1 MFELLTELFTDYTL
15 RNVALGAAILGVVGG
30 VLGSFAVLRRQ
41 GLYGDALAHATL
53 PGVCVAF
60 ILAGTKTPA
69 ILLAGAAVSAS
80 LGALLILAVV
90 GGTRIKQDA
99 ALGIVLSVFFG
110 FGTVL
115 LTYIAGTGNSGQA
128 GLDRFIFGQAA
139 TLVRDDVITMGVL
152 GAASMV
158 LVVVF
163 FKEFKLLSFD
173 PDFAATLGYPVGR
186 LNLLLTS
193 LMVVA
198 IIIGIQTVGVI
209 LMAAMLITPAAAARQ
224 WTERLGA
231 MVLIS
236 GLFGAASGVT
246 GAVISA
252 SGPDLPTGPLVVLV
266 ATAILLVSLILGR
279 SRGSLWER
287 IRASRNRREV
297 LGRAAGPGTEPATES
312 EGART

>member
-1 MFELLTELFTDYTL
+1 M
-15 RNVALGAAILGVVGG
+15 
-30 VLGSFAVLRRQ
+30 LRRQ

-69 ILLAGAAVSAS
+69 ILLAGAAVSAT
-80 LGALLILAVV
+80 LGALLIVGVV
-90 GGTRIKQDA
+90 SGTRIKQDA

-139 TLVRDDVITMGVL
+139 TLVAGDVITMGVL
-152 GAASMV
+152 GGVSLV
-158 LVVVF
+158 LVALL

-173 PDFAATLGYPVGR
+173 PAFAASAGYPVGR
-186 LNLLLTS
+186 LNLALTS

-209 LMAAMLITPAAAARQ
+209 LMAAMLITPAARRAAVDGEPFDHGGRLRLFRGRERGRWRGDKRHGAGPSDGAARGANGHGH
-224 WTERLGA
+224 TPDLAARREEPGCCLGA
-231 MVLIS
+231 YP
-236 GLFGAASGVT
+236 GL
-246 GAVISA
+246 
-252 SGPDLPTGPLVVLV
+252 L
-266 ATAILLVSLILGR
+266 
-279 SRGSLWER
+279 
-287 IRASRNRREV
+287 
-297 LGRAAGPGTEPATES
+297 
-312 EGART
+312 

>member
-1 MFELLTELFTDYTL
+1 MQTLLEELLLDYTL
-15 RNVALGAAILGVVGG
+15 RNVALGAAILGLVGG

-69 ILLAGAAVSAS
+69 ILLAGAAISAS
-80 LGALLILAVV
+80 LGALLILAIV

-115 LTYIAGTGNSGQA
+115 LTYIAGTGDSGQA

-139 TLVRDDVITMGVL
+139 TLVAGDVRAMGLL
-152 GAASMV
+152 GGAS
-158 LVVVF
+158 LVIVALL

-173 PDFAATLGYPVGR
+173 PAFAASAGYPVGR
-186 LNLLLTS
+186 LNLLLTA
-193 LMVVA
+193 LIVVA
-198 IIIGIQTVGVI
+198 IVIGIQTVGVI

-224 WTERLGA
+224 WTERLSA
-231 MVLIS
+231 MIVIS

-246 GAVISA
+246 GALISA
-252 SGPDLPTGPLVVLV
+252 TGPDLPTGPLVVLV
-266 ATAILLVSLILGR
+266 ATSILLLSLVFGR
-279 SRGSLWER
+279 SRGALWER
-287 IRASRNRREV
+287 LRAARNRR
-297 LGRAAGPGTEPATES
+297 RALS
-312 EGART
+312 EEGSARS

>member
-1 MFELLTELFTDYTL
+1 MVQLLTELFTDYTL

-60 ILAGTKTPA
+60 ILAGTKAPA
-69 ILLAGAAVSAS
+69 ILLAGAAISAS

-139 TLVRDDVITMGVL
+139 TLVADDVVTMGLL
-152 GAASMV
+152 GGVSLV
-158 LVVVF
+158 LVALL

-173 PDFAATLGYPVGR
+173 PVFAASAGYPVGR

-193 LMVVA
+193 LIVVA

-224 WTERLGA
+224 WTERLST
-231 MVLIS
+231 MILVS
-236 GLFGAASGVT
+236 GLFGAASGVV
-246 GAVISA
+246 GSVISA
-252 SGPDLPTGPLVVLV
+252 TGPDLPTGPLVVLT
-266 ATAILLVSLILGR
+266 ATAILLISLLVGK
-279 SRGSLWER
+279 SQGSVWER
-287 IRASRNRREV
+287 LRASSNRREV
-297 LGRAAGPGTEPATES
+297 LRKSTAQAPEAAES
-312 EGART
+312 EGARS

>member
-1 MFELLTELFTDYTL
+1 MVELLRELLFDYTL

-69 ILLAGAAVSAS
+69 ILLAGAAISAS

-90 GGTRIKQDA
+90 GATRVKQDA

-139 TLVRDDVITMGVL
+139 TLVADDVITMGVL
-152 GAASMV
+152 GGGSLV
-158 LVVVF
+158 LVALF

-173 PDFAATLGYPVGR
+173 PEFAASAGYPVGR

-224 WTERLGA
+224 WTESLST
-231 MVLIS
+231 MVLVS

-252 SGPDLPTGPLVVLV
+252 SGSDLPTGPLVVLV
-266 ATAILLVSLILGR
+266 ATAILLVSLVLGR

-287 IRASRNRREV
+287 IRAYRNRREI
-297 LGRAAGPGTEPATES
+297 LGKAETGPATEN

>member
-1 MFELLTELFTDYTL
+1 MVELLRDLLFDYTL

-69 ILLAGAAVSAS
+69 ILLAGAAVSAT
-80 LGALLILAVV
+80 LGALLIVGVV
-90 GGTRIKQDA
+90 SGTRIKQDA

-139 TLVRDDVITMGVL
+139 TLVADDVVTMGVL
-152 GAASMV
+152 GGISLV
-158 LVVVF
+158 LVALL

-173 PDFAATLGYPVGR
+173 PAFAASAGYPVGR
-186 LNLLLTS
+186 LNLALTS

-224 WTERLGA
+224 WTESLST
-231 MVLIS
+231 MVVVS
-236 GLFGAASGVT
+236 GSFGAASRVV

-252 SGPDLPTGPLVVLV
+252 TGPDLPTGPLVVLT
-266 ATAILLVSLILGR
+266 ATAILLISLLIGK
-279 SRGSLWER
+279 SRGAIWER
-287 IRASRNRREV
+287 IRDSRNRRAALSSDASQPPEV
-297 LGRAAGPGTEPATES
+297 ATNS
-312 EGART
+312 EGGRS

>member
-1 MFELLTELFTDYTL
+1 MIDLLSELVFDYTL

-60 ILAGTKTPA
+60 ILAGTKAPA
-69 ILLAGAAVSAS
+69 LLLAGAAISAS

-115 LTYIAGTGNSGQA
+115 LTYIAGSGNSGQA

-139 TLVRDDVITMGVL
+139 TMVAGDVLAMGVL
-152 GAASMV
+152 GGASLV
-158 LVVVF
+158 LVALL

-173 PDFAATLGYPVGR
+173 PDFAASAGYPVGR

-193 LMVVA
+193 LIVVA
-198 IIIGIQTVGVI
+198 IVIGIQTVGVI

-224 WTERLGA
+224 WTERLSA
-231 MVLIS
+231 MIAVS

-252 SGPDLPTGPLVVLV
+252 TGPDLPTGPLVVLV
-266 ATAILLVSLILGR
+266 ATAILLVSLAVGS
-279 SRGSLWER
+279 SRGALWER
-287 IRASRNRREV
+287 LRASRNRREA
-297 LGRAAGPGTEPATES
+297 LRGES
-312 EGART
+312 EART